1 MDLWQSIFVAQSLI
15 DIWRH
20 IAIGNRDGT
29 RPNTCDQ
36 VRLVLLARFCQGDF
50 QWDFV
55 ADPVCG
61 AFPRKMSTQI
71 K

>member
-36 VRLVLLARFCQGDF
+36 VRLVLPARFCQG
-50 QWDFV
+50 DFV

-61 AFPRKMSTQI
+61 AVPGEMSAQI